1 MSFKEATSP
10 KLKASFT
17 NPIPPQKGSNMKH
30 SIALFLSTFVTTQNL
45 NGDDNLR
52 HTKYKNIEEESVD
65 PKKLRWIVF
74 RLMNQ
79 LYDFYRQN

>member
-1 MSFKEATSP
+1 
-10 KLKASFT
+10 
-17 NPIPPQKGSNMKH
+17 MKH
-30 SIALFLSTFVTTQNL
+30 SIALFLSAFVTTQNL

-79 LYDFYRQN
+79 LYDFHRQN